1 MVLQRL
7 RTWFLYAL
15 MAQFI
20 AIGFMQSASAAIIS
34 TQSALAAQ
42 ERQER
47 VSAIQHQLARED
59 VQQQMMAL
67 GVDPEMAQERVASL
81 TEAELQQLQQHLDKL
96 PAGGSLVGVI
106 GVVFV
111 VLLILELVG
120 VTDVFTSL

>member
-1 MVLQRL
+1 MILQRL

-42 ERQER
+42 ERQQR

-59 VQQQMMAL
+59 VRQQMMAL
-67 GVDPEMAQERVASL
+67 GVDPVMAQERVAAL
-81 TEAELQQLQQHLDKL
+81 TEAELQQLQQQLDQL